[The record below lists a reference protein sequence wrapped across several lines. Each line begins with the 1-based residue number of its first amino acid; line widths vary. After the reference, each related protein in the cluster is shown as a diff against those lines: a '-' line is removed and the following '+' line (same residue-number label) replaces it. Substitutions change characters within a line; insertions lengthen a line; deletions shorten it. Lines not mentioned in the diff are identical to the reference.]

1 MITAVKVG
9 ALCGAVAVATG
20 VLTFAVA
27 THIAP
32 GERAQDPRLAESRS
46 RFGW

>member
-9 ALCGAVAVATG
+9 ALCGAIAAATG
-20 VLTFAVA
+20 VLTFVVA

-32 GERAQDPRLAESRS
+32 GERAQDPRLCEPQGG
-46 RFGW
+46 FGW

>member
-9 ALCGAVAVATG
+9 ALCGAVAAATG
-20 VLTFAVA
+20 ALTFVVA

-32 GERAQDPRLAESRS
+32 GERQRDPRLGEPRG